1 MPRLLLSAFFGRVRP
16 RQNDVIGGILLVRD
30 PAVRGCKVL
39 SVLYLVRPH
48 RQKCY
53 TLYIWSKR
61 KGVMH
66 FFCPGSMAIGRVM
79 AEHGIIWLAGH
90 PTSVGIAHLAISS
103 RPSHPTFVQLCTSS
117 VSHRY
122 LGTVEKNSNSDR
134 YHSDCSG
141 EETFEDSLEGSKVSS
156 WPYLTNFL
164 AS

>member
-16 RQNDVIGGILLVRD
+16 RQNDVIGGIFFVRGS
-30 PAVRGCKVL
+30 AVRSCKVL
-39 SVLYLVRPH
+39 FVLYLVRPY

-53 TLYIWSKR
+53 TLYIWSNLTR
-61 KGVMH
+61 KSVMH
-66 FFCPGSMAIGRVM
+66 LLSTAIGRIM

-103 RPSHPTFVQLCTSS
+103 RPNHPTFVQLCTSS

-122 LGTVEKNSNSDR
+122 LGTVEKISNSDR

-141 EETFEDSLEGSKVSS
+141 EETFEDTIEGSKVSS
-156 WPYLTNFL
+156 WPYLANFF